1 MQNIISNL
9 MDRYERGL
17 LTRREL
23 IQGLAM
29 LAGASV
35 AGAAPAA
42 APFQVNSIDHVSLQV
57 KDLDR
62 SVDFYTNVLKLKEI
76 TNLTRKE
83 GIRWISLGDGKEL
96 HLVSTIKE
104 PVTINR
110 AVHLAFKAVNFDGLV
125 KVLENLKITYSDW
138 PGTLHKINVR
148 ADGIKQ
154 IYFQDPDGY
163 WIEVNSVK

>member
-1 MQNIISNL
+1 MKKL
-9 MDRYERGL
+9 TFL
-17 LTRREL
+17 LL
-23 IQGLAM
+23 FSLLFSGM
-29 LAGASV
+29 LSAQETFSLKM
-35 AGAAPAA
+35 
-42 APFQVNSIDHVSLQV
+42 DHVALSV
-57 KDLDR
+57 KDLER
-62 SVDFYTNVLKLKEI
+62 SVDFYTNVLKLQEI

-104 PVTINR
+104 PVTINK

-125 KVLENLKITYSDW
+125 KVLENRNITYSDW
-138 PGTLHKINVR
+138 PGEIHKINIR

-163 WIEVNSVK
+163 WIEVNSVEK